1 MEALE
6 TWTVP
11 GMIELRR
18 KLACRMMLMYCLS
31 IHQLSHGYAVCTLD
45 DGMKGMT
52 EKLQKRTPV
61 LETDSIMSEISG
73 LTLLNKVSSGETG
86 FANAA
91 KRMTEAKKLAR
102 RKKLKVEA
110 DIMYSGKFSVMHDVL
125 NLSQTLSGVIIYTW
139 SEDIMYSDHAQV
151 LKTMD
156 SISRGGS
163 VYDLKDRVGM
173 RGAILETATLLE
185 TDITMMS
192 RAELFDRT
200 PSQYG
205 QITAQISKAIDAHL
219 LSEQIT
225 DVFPGNHAYPPT
237 MSILAKVILIYFCVA
252 TAYIISTLH
261 TPEEYINA
269 MVYVRDA
276 NSGGPPGPLGLACG
290 IPTHSQLNL
299 HAI

>member
-45 DGMKGMT
+45 DSMKGMT

-110 DIMYSGKFSVMHDVL
+110 
-125 NLSQTLSGVIIYTW
+125 
-139 SEDIMYSDHAQV
+139 DIMYSDHAQV

-276 NSGGPPGPLGLACG
+276 NSGGPPGPLGLA
-290 IPTHSQLNL
+290 IV
-299 HAI
+299 